1 MGIFLSFFSALTLFV
16 SGEPLDI
23 FLSMLG
29 SSTASF
35 SYEYSVK
42 RSGSPEVKGHG
53 RSVMQGRAYRTE
65 ADGLEIYCDGTVVWT
80 VDRAAREVVIEAYDS
95 SADAAEVNP
104 LSLLRQF
111 GELFSVASVSE
122 DGGTDIRTYRL
133 EAGPSSNIRELVAGI
148 AVTGDRI
155 AFARLELKDGTVI
168 DCTIPSF
175 SFSSAVDSRLYTFDV
190 STLDSNYIITDLR

>member
-1 MGIFLSFFSALTLFV
+1 
-16 SGEPLDI
+16 
-23 FLSMLG
+23 
-29 SSTASF
+29 
-35 SYEYSVK
+35 
-42 RSGSPEVKGHG
+42 
-53 RSVMQGRAYRTE
+53 MQGSAYRTE

-95 SADAAEVNP
+95 SADAAEANP

-111 GELFSVASVSE
+111 GELFSIASVSE
-122 DGGTDIRTYRL
+122 DDGSDIRTYRL